1 MERPCPMSVP
11 LFRYFKLTKHQS
23 TPQYDSRS
31 DYGLVY
37 MYIQCSC
44 VHITKKIVCN
54 PSLLGTTVSQFN
66 SVNFRTSA
74 IVEPLITGYFDTTKI
89 LMESK

>member
-1 MERPCPMSVP
+1 
-11 LFRYFKLTKHQS
+11 
-23 TPQYDSRS
+23 
-31 DYGLVY
+31 

-44 VHITKKIVCN
+44 VHITKKILCN
-54 PSLLGTTVSQFN
+54 STTVSQFN

-89 LMESK
+89 LMESKSQLKQYIIVNYMVLYIVQLCFM